1 MPPTQRFFFY
11 QVTDEALGAL
21 AAALSVDEISI
32 HDPQGVIEYS
42 TRPEYL
48 GWMATP
54 GHPTT
59 S

>member
-1 MPPTQRFFFY
+1 MQRFFFY

>member
-21 AAALSVDEISI
+21 AAALSVDEIYI
-32 HDPQGVIEYS
+32 YNPQGVIKYS